1 MALEPGIAALTSIYS
16 LNMGAT
22 EVAMCFAV
30 IPNARR
36 SMRTSALP
44 IIELAASLAKSKHR
58 LKTGSLNLL
67 SSEFHAIAPWP
78 AQRFPKSL
86 VGPDSCGLS
95 AEQQQIFANAGLHNL
110 NTSDRSVFFRSRVD
124 AGHDGESAR
133 FGGNRGMICC
143 CSTSAVRRR
152 QMFGA
157 ELLPDIFTVSD
168 RSPGGEADQIGLP

>member
-1 MALEPGIAALTSIYS
+1 MALEPDIAALTSLYS
-16 LNMGAT
+16 LNMGVT
-22 EVAMCFAV
+22 EVAMRFAV

-44 IIELAASLAKSKHR
+44 IIELAASLAKSKPR

-67 SSEFHAIAPWP
+67 SSEFPAIAPWT
-78 AQRFPKSL
+78 AQWFPTSL

-95 AEQQQIFANAGLHNL
+95 AEQQQIFANAGRHNL

-133 FGGNRGMICC
+133 FEGRGMICC
-143 CSTSAVRRR
+143 CSISAMRRR
-152 QMFGA
+152 QISGA
-157 ELLPDIFTVSD
+157 ELLPAIFTMSG
-168 RSPGGEADQIGLP
+168 RRLGGEADLVGLP

>member
-1 MALEPGIAALTSIYS
+1 MALEPGIAALTSLYS

-22 EVAMCFAV
+22 EIAIRFAV

-78 AQRFPKSL
+78 AQRFSTSL
-86 VGPDSCGLS
+86 VGLDSCGLS

-133 FGGNRGMICC
+133 FEGRGMICC
-143 CSTSAVRRR
+143 CSASAERRR